1 MINMVLTI
9 FMLDQSNSFFIQR
22 GKNSD
27 IVSGNP
33 EYCSGSTFC
42 QCINSTFLD
51 FDSKLNCGNQ
61 LTACRLLIEGRT
73 AGIYTAFGMSSYN
86 LILTTDT
93 NDPVCN
99 TEPIPVPIFVQ
110 DYQNIMVWN
119 PVYNTLL
126 QRGFTASIKDLS
138 KVELKIKYHLQGLL
152 LKVFI
157 NCDNKE
163 QCIAVKFEG
172 IQEYPL
178 NPDLFSNYLGA
189 YSTSASTSVISRTSE
204 ITSLKVL
211 TTTSSMKLTTIIVPI
226 SLSPYNT
233 TFQTLTASS
242 YDKTLQITN
251 ILSLYNNAFQ
261 TINVSSYNTSFQ
273 TINASPYNTTTT
285 SINASPYNTTFQT
298 INASPYNTTIES
310 INASSYNTTFQT
322 INASPYNTTIESI
335 NASSY
340 NTTFQTINVSSYNN
354 TKFLTINVF
363 SPFYNTIQTIN
374 ASSTVFTIENS
385 ITSSIQNINQSKSV
399 SSIDIASPVIILTP
413 SNFVQLYSTDSF
425 ITPLIQTAML
435 TYSQVTKESTI
446 EFKIT
451 NQYLAT
457 LVTISSN
464 VYVENTTILP
474 PQSDALISKTYA
486 AQIIIGVSAVLLL
499 LVFLF
504 ACFLAYKRKRRKSQ
518 FKIPKTFDTGLTSL
532 TDVSLNNHAAMIRME
547 NNSLSTSASMMNNAH
562 LKSNPLYHDYF
573 EQESLN
579 GLEDIPIDEQITSK
593 SLDESFILEKNYYHK
608 KDTKVNNRRL
618 SVIFSASQSL
628 ESAVPKDDEQSSDND
643 FPFSFSIERGS
654 TPIVNKI

>member
-1 MINMVLTI
+1 MIIMVLTI
-9 FMLDQSNSFFIQR
+9 FMLDQSCSFFIQR

-33 EYCSGSTFC
+33 EYCSGLTFC

-61 LTACRLLIEGRT
+61 LPACRLLIEGRT
-73 AGIYTAFGMSSYN
+73 VGIYTAFGMSSYN
-86 LILTTDT
+86 LILATDT

-126 QRGFTASIKDLS
+126 QRDFSASIKDIS
-138 KVELKIKYHLQGLL
+138 KVELKIKSHLQGLL

-163 QCIAVKFEG
+163 QCITIKFEG

-189 YSTSASTSVISRTSE
+189 YSTSASPSVISRMSE
-204 ITSLKVL
+204 ITSLKVSPA
-211 TTTSSMKLTTIIVPI
+211 TS
-226 SLSPYNT
+226 
-233 TFQTLTASS
+233 
-242 YDKTLQITN
+242 
-251 ILSLYNNAFQ
+251 
-261 TINVSSYNTSFQ
+261 
-273 TINASPYNTTTT
+273 
-285 SINASPYNTTFQT
+285 
-298 INASPYNTTIES
+298 
-310 INASSYNTTFQT
+310 
-322 INASPYNTTIESI
+322 
-335 NASSY
+335 
-340 NTTFQTINVSSYNN
+340 
-354 TKFLTINVF
+354 
-363 SPFYNTIQTIN
+363 
-374 ASSTVFTIENS
+374 
-385 ITSSIQNINQSKSV
+385 
-399 SSIDIASPVIILTP
+399 
-413 SNFVQLYSTDSF
+413 
-425 ITPLIQTAML
+425 IQTAML

-446 EFKIT
+446 ELKIT
-451 NQYLAT
+451 NQYNAT
-457 LVTISSN
+457 LVTVSTSI
-464 VYVENTTILP
+464 YVENTTILP
-474 PQSDALISKTYA
+474 PQSDALTTKTFA
-486 AQIIIGVSAVLLL
+486 AQVIIGVSAVLLL

-518 FKIPKTFDTGLTSL
+518 FKIPKTFDTGLASL

-562 LKSNPLYHDYF
+562 LKSNPIYLDYF

-593 SLDESFILEKNYYHK
+593 SLDESFIFEKNYSYK

-618 SVIFSASQSL
+618 SVIFSVSQSL
-628 ESAVPKDDEQSSDND
+628 ESTVPKDDEQSSHND
-643 FPFSFSIERGS
+643 FPFSFSIEHGS

>member
-211 TTTSSMKLTTIIVPI
+211 TTTSK
-226 SLSPYNT
+226 
-233 TFQTLTASS
+233 
-242 YDKTLQITN
+242 
-251 ILSLYNNAFQ
+251 
-261 TINVSSYNTSFQ
+261 
-273 TINASPYNTTTT
+273 
-285 SINASPYNTTFQT
+285 
-298 INASPYNTTIES
+298 
-310 INASSYNTTFQT
+310 
-322 INASPYNTTIESI
+322 
-335 NASSY
+335 
-340 NTTFQTINVSSYNN
+340 
-354 TKFLTINVF
+354 
-363 SPFYNTIQTIN
+363 
-374 ASSTVFTIENS
+374 NS

>member
-1 MINMVLTI
+1 MIIMVLTI
-9 FMLDQSNSFFIQR
+9 FMLDQSCSFFIQR

-33 EYCSGSTFC
+33 EYCSGLTFC

-61 LTACRLLIEGRT
+61 LPACRLLIEGRT
-73 AGIYTAFGMSSYN
+73 VGIYTAFGMSSYN
-86 LILTTDT
+86 LILATDT

-126 QRGFTASIKDLS
+126 QRDFSASIKDIS
-138 KVELKIKYHLQGLL
+138 KVELKIKSHLQGLL

-163 QCIAVKFEG
+163 QCITIKFEG

-189 YSTSASTSVISRTSE
+189 YSTSASPSVISRMSE
-204 ITSLKVL
+204 ITSLKVSPA
-211 TTTSSMKLTTIIVPI
+211 TSK
-226 SLSPYNT
+226 
-233 TFQTLTASS
+233 
-242 YDKTLQITN
+242 
-251 ILSLYNNAFQ
+251 
-261 TINVSSYNTSFQ
+261 
-273 TINASPYNTTTT
+273 
-285 SINASPYNTTFQT
+285 
-298 INASPYNTTIES
+298 
-310 INASSYNTTFQT
+310 
-322 INASPYNTTIESI
+322 
-335 NASSY
+335 
-340 NTTFQTINVSSYNN
+340 
-354 TKFLTINVF
+354 
-363 SPFYNTIQTIN
+363 
-374 ASSTVFTIENS
+374 NS
-385 ITSSIQNINQSKSV
+385 IASSIQNINQSKSV
-399 SSIDIASPVIILTP
+399 SSINIASPVRVSTPSNFVSSPVIILTP
-413 SNFVQLYSTDSF
+413 SNFVQLYFTDS
-425 ITPLIQTAML
+425 ILTPLVQTAML

-446 EFKIT
+446 ELKIT
-451 NQYLAT
+451 NQYNAT
-457 LVTISSN
+457 LVTVSTSI
-464 VYVENTTILP
+464 YVENTTILP
-474 PQSDALISKTYA
+474 PQSDALTTKTFA
-486 AQIIIGVSAVLLL
+486 AQVIIGVSAVLLL

-518 FKIPKTFDTGLTSL
+518 FKIPKTFDTGLASL

-562 LKSNPLYHDYF
+562 LKSNPIYLDYF

-593 SLDESFILEKNYYHK
+593 SLDESFIFEKNYSYK

-618 SVIFSASQSL
+618 SVIFSVSQSL
-628 ESAVPKDDEQSSDND
+628 ESTVPKDDEQSSHND
-643 FPFSFSIERGS
+643 FPFSFSIEHGS

>member
-1 MINMVLTI
+1 MIIMVLTI
-9 FMLDQSNSFFIQR
+9 FMLDQSCSFFIQR

-33 EYCSGSTFC
+33 EYCSGLTFC

-61 LTACRLLIEGRT
+61 LPACRLLIEGRT
-73 AGIYTAFGMSSYN
+73 VGIYTAFGMSSYN
-86 LILTTDT
+86 LILATDT

-126 QRGFTASIKDLS
+126 QRDFSASIKDIS
-138 KVELKIKYHLQGLL
+138 KVELKIKSHLQGLL

-163 QCIAVKFEG
+163 QCITIKFEG

-189 YSTSASTSVISRTSE
+189 YSTSASPSVISRMSE
-204 ITSLKVL
+204 ITSLKVSPA
-211 TTTSSMKLTTIIVPI
+211 TSK
-226 SLSPYNT
+226 
-233 TFQTLTASS
+233 
-242 YDKTLQITN
+242 
-251 ILSLYNNAFQ
+251 
-261 TINVSSYNTSFQ
+261 
-273 TINASPYNTTTT
+273 
-285 SINASPYNTTFQT
+285 
-298 INASPYNTTIES
+298 
-310 INASSYNTTFQT
+310 
-322 INASPYNTTIESI
+322 
-335 NASSY
+335 
-340 NTTFQTINVSSYNN
+340 
-354 TKFLTINVF
+354 
-363 SPFYNTIQTIN
+363 
-374 ASSTVFTIENS
+374 
-385 ITSSIQNINQSKSV
+385 
-399 SSIDIASPVIILTP
+399 
-413 SNFVQLYSTDSF
+413 
-425 ITPLIQTAML
+425 
-435 TYSQVTKESTI
+435 
-446 EFKIT
+446 
-451 NQYLAT
+451 
-457 LVTISSN
+457 
-464 VYVENTTILP
+464 NTTILP
-474 PQSDALISKTYA
+474 PQSDALTTKTFA
-486 AQIIIGVSAVLLL
+486 AQVIIGVSAVLLL

-518 FKIPKTFDTGLTSL
+518 FKIPKTFDTGLASL

-562 LKSNPLYHDYF
+562 LKSNPIYLDYF

-593 SLDESFILEKNYYHK
+593 SLDESFIFEKNYSYK

-618 SVIFSASQSL
+618 SVIFSVSQSL
-628 ESAVPKDDEQSSDND
+628 ESTVPKDDEQSSHND
-643 FPFSFSIERGS
+643 FPFSFSIEHGS